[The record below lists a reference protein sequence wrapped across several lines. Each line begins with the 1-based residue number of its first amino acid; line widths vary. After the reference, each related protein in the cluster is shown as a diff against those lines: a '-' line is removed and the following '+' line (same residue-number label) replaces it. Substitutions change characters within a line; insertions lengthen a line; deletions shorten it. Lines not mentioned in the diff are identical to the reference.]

1 MRFAT
6 GMVLIDAP
14 HSALNMFGKPTA
26 STEDNVV
33 VVKKLRKGRYLYAY
47 VSPQAWRYW
56 WRKTLELHF
65 SWNMSP
71 LFRTQKQV
79 FTAANPI
86 KYDDDD
92 VFGYMWAPKTER
104 GKNEQG
110 FALTRVS
117 PLKTTPLI
125 SVLPDRNS
133 ITLDEGYASRHEGD
147 PVPYSQ
153 EFYSTVF
160 KGAFSLDL
168 DAVGRFTIVYKSGY
182 LNILTPEAI
191 PRILEVVSDKKKKEK
206 VLKKALNAMNFEEE
220 YLKPAEELGVKRS
233 DKEWVMPPEIR
244 KKRATEAIRAL
255 RLLTGGA
262 KQSQYHTDV
271 TPKFV
276 LLLNVD
282 AGVNPFISDLVFEER
297 GEIRFDAEA
306 LAKRLKDLKEVISKG
321 TKLYIGY
328 DEGFVRSL
336 GWDVNEIAERVKKAD
351 IEVFTG
357 TVGEAI
363 EEFAK
368 EIEAYYG

>member
-6 GMVLIDAP
+6 GLVLIDAP
-14 HSALNMFGKPTA
+14 ASALNMFGKPA
-26 STEDNVV
+26 ESAEENEVA
-33 VVKKLRKGRYLYAY
+33 VKKLKKGRNIYAY
-47 VSPQAWRYW
+47 ISPQAWRYW
-56 WRKTLELHF
+56 WRKTLEIYF

-71 LFRTQKQV
+71 LFRTEKQV

-125 SVLPDRNS
+125 SVLPARNS
-133 ITLDEGYASRHEGD
+133 LTLDEGYASRHEGD
-147 PVPYSQ
+147 PVPYRQ
-153 EFYSTVF
+153 EFYSTIF

-182 LNILTPEAI
+182 LNLLTPEAI
-191 PRILEVVSDKKKKEK
+191 PRILELVSDKKKKEK
-206 VLKKALNAMNFEEE
+206 VLKKALEVMNYEEE
-220 YLKPAEELGVKRS
+220 YLEPAKQLGVKMLE
-233 DKEWVMPPEIR
+233 KEWIMPDEVR
-244 KKRATEAIRAL
+244 KKRATETILAL

-262 KQSQYHTDV
+262 KQTQYHTDV

-282 AGVNPFISDLVFEER
+282 AGINPFISDIVFEES
-297 GEIRFDAEA
+297 GEVKFDSEA
-306 LAKRLKDLKEVISKG
+306 LALRLNDLRDVIPEKAR
-321 TKLYIGY
+321 LYIGY
-328 DEGFVRSL
+328 DKGFIRSL
-336 GWDVNEIAERVKKAD
+336 GWDVEEIKA
-351 IEVFTG
+351 
-357 TVGEAI
+357 AI
-363 EEFAK
+363 EEAGVQVSTGSVKSSIEEFVK

>member
-14 HSALNMFGKPTA
+14 HSALNMLGIDEGLADRNVTRVKTFRRGGK
-26 STEDNVV
+26 
-33 VVKKLRKGRYLYAY
+33 RYPY

-56 WRKTLELHF
+56 WRFTLKEHFNWEL
-65 SWNMSP
+65 SP
-71 LFRTQKQV
+71 LYREQKQV
-79 FTAANPI
+79 FTAANPL
-86 KYDDDD
+86 KYPDDD
-92 VFGYMWAPKTER
+92 VFGYMRAFKK
-104 GKNEQG
+104 GKVNVTV
-110 FALTRVS
+110 TRVS
-117 PLKTTPLI
+117 PLKNTPLI
-125 SVLPDRNS
+125 SILPDRNAM
-133 ITLDEGYASRHEGD
+133 TVDEGYASRHEGD

-168 DAVGRFTIVYKSGY
+168 DSVGRFTTISKAGFKN
-182 LNILTPEAI
+182 LLTWDDVPK
-191 PRILEVVSDKKKKEK
+191 DKKGNPKKGTEDVVNEIK
-206 VLKKALNAMNFEEE
+206 EMERI
-220 YLKPAEELGVKRS
+220 AEELGVKRS
-233 DKEWVMPPEIR
+233 DREWVMPPEIR
-244 KKRATEAIRAL
+244 KKRATEAIKAL

-276 LLLNVD
+276 LLLNID
-282 AGVNPFISDLVFEER
+282 AGINPFISDLVFEER

-306 LAKRLKDLKEVISKG
+306 LAKRLKDLKEVIPENAR
-321 TKLYIGY
+321 LYIGY
-328 DEGFVRSL
+328 DEGFVCSL
-336 GWDVNEIAERVKKAD
+336 GWNVEEIAKTLEKAG
-351 IEVFTG
+351 IKVFTG

>member
-6 GMVLIDAP
+6 GLVLIDAP
-14 HSALNMFGKPTA
+14 ASALNMFGKPA
-26 STEDNVV
+26 ESAEENEVA
-33 VVKKLRKGRYLYAY
+33 VKKLKKGRNIYAY
-47 VSPQAWRYW
+47 ISPQAWRYW
-56 WRKTLELHF
+56 WRKTLEIYF

-71 LFRTQKQV
+71 LFRTEKQV

-125 SVLPDRNS
+125 SVLPARNS
-133 ITLDEGYASRHEGD
+133 LTLDEGYASRHEGD
-147 PVPYSQ
+147 PVPYRQ
-153 EFYSTVF
+153 EFYSTIF

-182 LNILTPEAI
+182 LNLLTPEAI
-191 PRILEVVSDKKKKEK
+191 PRILELVSDKKKKEK
-206 VLKKALNAMNFEEE
+206 VLKKALEVMNYEEE
-220 YLKPAEELGVKRS
+220 YLEPAKQLGVKMLE
-233 DKEWVMPPEIR
+233 KEWIMPGEVR
-244 KKRATEAIRAL
+244 KKRATETILAL

-262 KQSQYHTDV
+262 KQTQYHTDV

-282 AGVNPFISDLVFEER
+282 AGINPFISDIVFEES
-297 GEIRFDAEA
+297 GEVKFDSEA
-306 LAKRLKDLKEVISKG
+306 LALRLNDLRDVIPEKAR
-321 TKLYIGY
+321 LYIGY
-328 DEGFVRSL
+328 DKGFIRSL
-336 GWDVNEIAERVKKAD
+336 GWDVEEIKA
-351 IEVFTG
+351 
-357 TVGEAI
+357 AI
-363 EEFAK
+363 EEAGVQVSTGSVKSSIEEFVK